1 MWGSW
6 LMSGSHARLMCRILV
21 YGSRLYTDFR
31 LISLKFLNYSNFP
44 YNLFSHKIPHF
55 MQFSLA
61 EHEPCMFHCVLF
73 HCKHKT
79 YSKCPKHPSSCLIT
93 TAAERNKVSTGCYF
107 FACLV
112 FSPHDMNAFV
122 RDLIVDNVTHM
133 HRFGILIIF
142 FEKLCV
148 KCEGI

>member
-1 MWGSW
+1 MCDSCAW
-6 LMSGSHARLMCRILV
+6 LMYRILV

-44 YNLFSHKIPHF
+44 YNLFSHKILHF

-61 EHEPCMFHCVLF
+61 EHEPCMLQCVLF

-79 YSKCPKHPSSCLIT
+79 YRKCPKHPSSCLLT

-107 FACLV
+107 FTCLV
-112 FSPHDMNAFV
+112 FSSHDVNAFV
-122 RDLIVDNVTHM
+122 TDLIVDNATHM
-133 HRFGILIIF
+133 HRFSNLWNF
-142 FEKLCV
+142 DHFL
-148 KCEGI
+148 

>member
-1 MWGSW
+1 MC
-6 LMSGSHARLMCRILV
+6 GSHARLTCRILV

-61 EHEPCMFHCVLF
+61 EHKLCMLHYVLF
-73 HCKHKT
+73 YCKHKT
-79 YSKCPKHPSSCLIT
+79 YRKCSKHPSSCLLT
-93 TAAERNKVSTGCYF
+93 TAAERNKLPTGCYF

-112 FSPHDMNAFV
+112 LSPHDVNAFV
-122 RDLIVDNVTHM
+122 TDLIVHSVTHM
-133 HRFGILIIF
+133 HRFSNLWNIYHFL
-142 FEKLCV
+142 
-148 KCEGI
+148 